1 MGSVKR
7 LMLAFGAGVLLAW
20 ATPAWAQWNEM
31 FFIRFSD
38 PTPQETVL
46 TWSMPRLIQWAGC
59 QDGKVTILENS
70 HVNAAY
76 SADRNTVIIFRGQ
89 LDQWLVPHPEWV
101 LFALLHE
108 TGHCMQFRRH
118 DPDWEAAK
126 ADPNVTDHDR
136 TVEMDAD
143 AFAARVLTQMGYDG
157 QRIEAEARLAFA
169 RISGI
174 SPDRCPGDCS
184 HPSANTFIR
193 YTHDHLGLA
202 SRALVGV

>member
-7 LMLAFGAGVLLAW
+7 LMPAFGAVVLLLW
-20 ATPAWAQWNEM
+20 ATPAHAQWNEM
-31 FFIRFSD
+31 FFVRFSE

-46 TWSMPRLIQWAGC
+46 TWRMDQVSRWAGC
-59 QDGKVTILENS
+59 QGVTVTILENS
-70 HVNAAY
+70 HINAAY
-76 SADRNTVIIFRGQ
+76 SADRNTIILFRGQ
-89 LDQWLVPHPEWV
+89 LDAWLKDHPDWV
-101 LFALLHE
+101 MFALLHE

-126 ADPNVTDHDR
+126 VDPNVTDHDR
-136 TVEMDAD
+136 IVEMDAD

-157 QRIEAEARLAFA
+157 RRIEAEARLAFA

-174 SPDRCPGDCS
+174 SPDQCPGDCS

-193 YTHDHLGLA
+193 FTHDHLGLA
-202 SRALVGV
+202 SRAPVAV